1 MTLQLNA
8 HWEALLQCRSVATW
22 RVQNRHTTH
31 INHIELPPNINTS
44 LAGCM
49 QCAKIDREKGTQRG
63 GPLASAT
70 PCGPWPSAKQRRVVS
85 LDAAGQVKSFAG
97 QQNTTNWHWQLSKRL
112 AHFSR
117 QLHTVSRSP
126 RFPLSLPPRALFSLA
141 SWRRHQTG
149 LTNATAKCCHMW
161 QCLRAN
167 LMLISV
173 RGGRGKAKCLFWS

>member
-49 QCAKIDREKGTQRG
+49 QCAKRG
-63 GPLASAT
+63 RHSEGPLASAT
-70 PCGPWPSAKQRRVVS
+70 PCGPWPSAKHRRVAS
-85 LDAAGQVKSFAG
+85 LDAAGQVKSFVG

-117 QLHTVSRSP
+117 QLHTIS
-126 RFPLSLPPRALFSLA
+126 RFPPSSLFPFPLVLFSL
-141 SWRRHQTG
+141 
-149 LTNATAKCCHMW
+149 
-161 QCLRAN
+161 
-167 LMLISV
+167 
-173 RGGRGKAKCLFWS
+173 

>member
-117 QLHTVSRSP
+117 QLHTVSRTPPLPS
-126 RFPLSLPPRALFSLA
+126 FPSLSYSFLFSQLETPSNWPDQRDSQVLPHVA
-141 SWRRHQTG
+141 MSAR
-149 LTNATAKCCHMW
+149 
-161 QCLRAN
+161 
-167 LMLISV
+167 
-173 RGGRGKAKCLFWS
+173 